1 MNNTNTTA
9 ILIWMIL
16 GATLFSSIRHI
27 IEAIKRRDHEATGE
41 GIAMMAVSVF
51 FIWLRYGQ

>member
-1 MNNTNTTA
+1 MTDSTA

-16 GATLFSSIRHI
+16 GATFFSSIRHI

-51 FIWLRYGQ
+51 FMWLRYGQ